1 MTDEFDTPIG
11 IERRKHRR
19 AGIRLEAVLR
29 GATPDRDA
37 HIEVV
42 NFSVGGFLCLIDR
55 PLELMTKLGVHFQ
68 FPPFGDHDARDV
80 TAVGLVVRCEA
91 TEGPKFRL
99 AACFIDI
106 EPESREHVRRY
117 VTWYHETH
125 AADPSAVESRET
137 V

>member
-1 MTDEFDTPIG
+1 MTDEFDTPSG
-11 IERRKHRR
+11 VERRKYRR

-29 GATPDRDA
+29 GSTPDRDA
-37 HIEVV
+37 RIEVV

-68 FPPFGDHDARDV
+68 FPPFGDNDARDV

-99 AACFIDI
+99 GACFIDI
-106 EPESREHVRRY
+106 EPDSREHVRNY
-117 VTWYHETH
+117 VAWYHETH
-125 AADPSAVESRET
+125 STDEAEVGSQAV
-137 V
+137 